1 MTKGFWVSALII
13 PILLWFSFFFVLQEN
28 FRISQLY
35 VENTVYE
42 YSQSVAK
49 KGAFHEETF
58 DKMYQNLRKMGQVD
72 IYLSAFREDPQGQ
85 ISDYGYGLLG
95 KDLRQEGYDIFKITV
110 IYKNKHPIT
119 AVLNQNFFY
128 GQGSRSSEIT
138 LGASSSCYI
147 Q

>member
-1 MTKGFWVSALII
+1 MTRGFWVSALII

-42 YSQSVAK
+42 YSQLVAK
-49 KGAFHEETF
+49 KGTLYKDTF
-58 DKMYQNLRKMGQVD
+58 DRMYQKLRKMGEVD
-72 IYLSAFREDPQGQ
+72 VYLSVFREDPQGQ
-85 ISDYGYGLLG
+85 ISDHGYGLLD
-95 KDLRQEGYDIFKITV
+95 KDLRQEGYDYFKITV
-110 IYKNKHPIT
+110 IYKNQHPLT
-119 AVLNQNFFY
+119 AVLNQNFFH
-128 GQGSRSSEIT
+128 GQGLRSSEIT

>member
-42 YSQSVAK
+42 YSQLVAK
-49 KGAFHEETF
+49 KGTLYEDTF
-58 DKMYQNLRKMGQVD
+58 DRMYQKLRKMGEVD
-72 IYLSAFREDPQGQ
+72 VYLSAFREDAQGQ
-85 ISDYGYGLLG
+85 ISDHGYGLLD
-95 KDLRQEGYDIFKITV
+95 KDLRQEGYDFFKITV
-110 IYKNKHPIT
+110 IYKNQHPIT

-128 GQGSRSSEIT
+128 GQGLRSSEIK